1 MVASETNQYT
11 SVFEEDD
18 SHQFLGHAGHPG
30 EDQRTKLNVLT
41 STASVTNNFANSEL
55 NVDPWEMDQ
64 SQGPPVGVGP
74 HPVGVGSG
82 PGGANILEL
91 KETNADEELENYFKD
106 NETDNQ
112 KLSQLRHMLEKNLKS
127 PSLNQASVVKPMG
140 WNANAGSN
148 VSVMAN
154 SEANSVMT
162 SNQTPL
168 NTRRRVSFIDPLI
181 GKFFQ
186 SHSSLTSLTRI
197 LFEHSLSLLQV
208 SLESPS
214 SLPRVS
220 PKSSSKETRR
230 IP

>member
-82 PGGANILEL
+82 PSGANILEL

-181 GKFFQ
+181 GMFLI
-186 SHSSLTSLTRI
+186 SVRVSVGSRSGLVHV
-197 LFEHSLSLLQV
+197 LFESLLSLF
-208 SLESPS
+208 
-214 SLPRVS
+214 
-220 PKSSSKETRR
+220 
-230 IP
+230 

>member
-1 MVASETNQYT
+1 MKWYVKIWVTVYSLFFFADLSSQDKVHPAVSVSMVASETNQYT

-82 PGGANILEL
+82 PSGANILEL

-181 GKFFQ
+181 GKFSLTQ
-186 SHSSLTSLTRI
+186 SHSSLI
-197 LFEHSLSLLQV
+197 
-208 SLESPS
+208 
-214 SLPRVS
+214 
-220 PKSSSKETRR
+220 
-230 IP
+230 